1 MAFGIGTS
9 FNAGEGDEE
18 YTRENTHGE
27 NSSDMSSDPEAGE
40 VIRAL
45 EPNVSRSGKRT
56 YGVPVEDM
64 LIERRRKNAKLDEQ
78 LAILQSILPS
88 SREVGGQTTDIGST
102 NHVLYEH
109 PQVEVKRVN
118 GRLELCIACVNRP
131 GLLIDILAALDSKS
145 ISVMQG
151 SIMCCENVSFRAFS
165 LENIG
170 TDRSTSLTL
179 PNVAPLEMLER
190 DHAATRWPGVP
201 TFGSRRGGSKR
212 AHLPSHPS
220 RSF

>member
-27 NSSDMSSDPEAGE
+27 NSSDMSSDSEAGE

-88 SREVGGQTTDIGST
+88 SREVHIHTD
-102 NHVLYEH
+102 
-109 PQVEVKRVN
+109 
-118 GRLELCIACVNRP
+118 
-131 GLLIDILAALDSKS
+131 
-145 ISVMQG
+145 
-151 SIMCCENVSFRAFS
+151 
-165 LENIG
+165 
-170 TDRSTSLTL
+170 
-179 PNVAPLEMLER
+179 
-190 DHAATRWPGVP
+190 
-201 TFGSRRGGSKR
+201 
-212 AHLPSHPS
+212 
-220 RSF
+220 

>member
-88 SREVGGQTTDIGST
+88 SRENNPASKGKGAFPPNAQVGGQTTDIGST

-165 LENIG
+165 LEKETMLLHAG
-170 TDRSTSLTL
+170 PECL
-179 PNVAPLEMLER
+179 PLEAEEEAVKELI
-190 DHAATRWPGVP
+190 
-201 TFGSRRGGSKR
+201 FR
-212 AHLPSHPS
+212 AIRQDLSENDPK
-220 RSF
+220 